1 MQSYQ
6 FGKMEIKFA
15 ELIWEYAPISSGE
28 LVKLCQETLEWKKST
43 TYTMLRR
50 LCEKGLFENRNSI
63 VYTRISED
71 EFRTLQSKQ
80 FVEETFGG
88 SLPEFLAA
96 FVSKKKLSKK
106 EIRELQEL
114 IDNME
119 A

>member
-1 MQSYQ
+1 MASYQ

-28 LVKLCQETLEWKKST
+28 LVSLCKEKLEWKKST

-50 LCEKGLFENRNSI
+50 LCEKGLFENRDTI
-63 VYTRISED
+63 VYVRISED
-71 EFRTLQSKQ
+71 EFRALQSQQ

-88 SLPEFLAA
+88 SLPDFLAA
-96 FVSKKKLSKK
+96 FVSKQKLSEK
-106 EIRELQEL
+106 EICELQEL

>member
-1 MQSYQ
+1 
-6 FGKMEIKFA
+6 
-15 ELIWEYAPISSGE
+15 
-28 LVKLCQETLEWKKST
+28 
-43 TYTMLRR
+43 MLRR
-50 LCEKGLFENRNSI
+50 LCEKGLFENRDTI

-71 EFRTLQSKQ
+71 EFHALQSKQ

-88 SLPEFLAA
+88 SLPKFLAA

-106 EIRELQEL
+106 EIDELQEL